1 MSVIF
6 HFAASTY
13 DPVDLVDCQRKR
25 GVPST
30 RDSNT
35 LQERQQLLIAAQRQ
49 QQLLIAA
56 VLTSSNQL
64 YLLAVGAV
72 RGVTLPLLYC
82 LFCFAPVKACHRSFF
97 LYYYLCCCCDLCLR
111 SRGCP
116 VASYDSSYT
125 AASEASARCLLQQLR
140 SCLSLTR
147 VTKSYLLVL
156 GTTHISSYFTKH

>member
-1 MSVIF
+1 MIF

-13 DPVDLVDCQRKR
+13 NPVDLVDCRRKR

-72 RGVTLPLLYC
+72 RGVTAAFKLLVLFRARQSLSSQLLPLL
-82 LFCFAPVKACHRSFF
+82 LP
-97 LYYYLCCCCDLCLR
+97 
-111 SRGCP
+111 
-116 VASYDSSYT
+116 
-125 AASEASARCLLQQLR
+125 LL
-140 SCLSLTR
+140 
-147 VTKSYLLVL
+147 LL
-156 GTTHISSYFTKH
+156 

>member
-35 LQERQQLLIAAQRQ
+35 LQERQQLLIAAVR
-49 QQLLIAA
+49 
-56 VLTSSNQL
+56 TSSNQL

-72 RGVTLPLLYC
+72 RGVTAAFKLLVLFRARQSLSSQLLPLL
-82 LFCFAPVKACHRSFF
+82 LP
-97 LYYYLCCCCDLCLR
+97 
-111 SRGCP
+111 
-116 VASYDSSYT
+116 
-125 AASEASARCLLQQLR
+125 LL
-140 SCLSLTR
+140 
-147 VTKSYLLVL
+147 LL
-156 GTTHISSYFTKH
+156 

>member
-35 LQERQQLLIAAQRQ
+35 LQERQQLLIAAVR
-49 QQLLIAA
+49 
-56 VLTSSNQL
+56 TSSNQL